1 MVTHTGAST
10 VLVVE
15 DNPITRKLFRVTL
28 ESAGYAVQE
37 ASDGHEA
44 LERAQRGWPA
54 LILQDLRLP
63 DMSGFDLAE
72 RLRQFPHASETPI
85 IAISGL
91 ISRAEQTAVGTGRF
105 HGFLAKPVEPSH
117 LLEVVAEYLPRPG
130 TVVDSSGTRGR
141 VLVVDDEP
149 VQRKL
154 TAVRLRDLG
163 YAVET
168 AEDGQAALAKAR
180 HDPPDAIL
188 SDVLMP
194 QLDGFGLCREVRF
207 DPRLAHIPVVLASS
221 AYIEEEDRTLA
232 NKMGADA
239 LVVRTPDLGAAIE
252 ALSAARS
259 APRTERAVVLTPY
272 LAATHLDRV
281 VRQLER
287 QVAMTASQAQR
298 NATLTA
304 KLSAIDGIS
313 RVLART
319 TDPSIAA
326 RDILAICL
334 EAGGVS
340 EGALY
345 LDRPGEP
352 LALRAVIGFD
362 AVGPGEVESFFNH
375 REVLAQLVSQSAAVA
390 LSSPGIPEAVSSHIL
405 KLSRVPG
412 MVVATI
418 PIHGKPAGALVMGS
432 REPTLG
438 TNEWLSFARTVATQ
452 LGQAIA
458 LARTARNLD
467 LLLASAGDGIV
478 GIDTAHSVSFANP
491 AAARM
496 LGRSPEEMMGSSLHD
511 LVHVRSGE
519 PQCAA
524 GSCKLIQA
532 LTTPGELVEDSFLAR
547 DGSKVAVEYRLQPIV
562 EGDHPAGSA
571 IVFRNIADR
580 RRAQQLT
587 TLEATRRQQLQIKDE
602 FLTHVS
608 HELRTPLTAIHEF
621 TTILLDGLAGEV
633 RPAQREYLEIVLRNT
648 DELRGLIDDLLEAA
662 RNEMAR
668 LTVRPVRLSLAPVV
682 AEAVEQQTPGVHAKG
697 VSLQTDVPPDL
708 PPVLADPARVRQ
720 IVGNLVGNAVKFTP
734 TGGRIAVRARAD
746 AEPGAVLV
754 TVADSGPGIPPDAME
769 RVFDYMYQGSNVAE
783 LTRKG
788 FGIGLHLCQDLVT
801 RMGGRIWV
809 ESRVGHGSEF
819 FFTLPLFVE
828 PRTEAS

>member
-1 MVTHTGAST
+1 MVTHTDAST

-28 ESAGYAVQE
+28 ESAGYTVEE
-37 ASDGHEA
+37 AGDGREA
-44 LERAQRGWPA
+44 LDQARRGSTA

-63 DMSGFDLAE
+63 DMSGFELAE
-72 RLRQFPHASETPI
+72 RLRQLPHTSDTPI

-91 ISRAEQTAVGTGRF
+91 VSRAEQTAVGASRF

-117 LLEVVAEYLPRPG
+117 LLEVVAGYLPKPG
-130 TVVDSSGTRGR
+130 TLADHSGTRGR

-168 AEDGQAALAKAR
+168 AVDGQAALAQAR
-180 HDPPDAIL
+180 HHPPDAIV

-207 DPRLAHIPVVLASS
+207 DPKLTHIPVVLASS
-221 AYIEEEDRTLA
+221 AYVDEEDRTLA
-232 NKMGADA
+232 AKMGADA
-239 LVVRTPDLGAAIE
+239 LVVRSPDLGGVIE
-252 ALSAARS
+252 ALEAVRS
-259 APRTERAVVLTPY
+259 APRIDRTVVFTPH

-287 QVAMTASQAQR
+287 QVSMAATQSQR
-298 NATLTA
+298 IATLTA
-304 KLSAIDGIS
+304 ELAAIDGIS

-319 TDPSIAA
+319 IDPSVAA

-345 LDRPGEP
+345 LDRPGEL
-352 LALRAVIGFD
+352 LALRAAIGFD
-362 AVGPGEVESFFNH
+362 ALSLGEVDSFFNQ
-375 REVLAQLVSQSAAVA
+375 RELLAQLVSQSAAVA
-390 LSSPGIPEAVSSHIL
+390 LPSPAIPDAVSRSIL
-405 KLSRVPG
+405 GRSRVPG
-412 MVVATI
+412 MVIATI

-467 LLLASAGDGIV
+467 LLLSSAGDGIV
-478 GIDTAHSVSFANP
+478 GVDTDGRITFANP
-491 AAARM
+491 AAAGM
-496 LGRSPEEMMGSSLHD
+496 LGRGAAEMNGISLHD
-511 LVHVRSGE
+511 LVHVRSGT
-519 PQCAA
+519 PQCSDP
-524 GSCKLIQA
+524 GCKLEVA
-532 LTTPGELVEDSFLAR
+532 FTTPGELVEDYFMAR
-547 DGSKVAVEYRLQPIV
+547 DGSKLPVEYRLQHVV
-562 EGDHPAGSA
+562 EGDHAVGHVL
-571 IVFRNIADR
+571 VFRDVVER
-580 RRAQQLT
+580 QRAQQLA
-587 TLEATRRQQLQIKDE
+587 TLEATRRQQLQIKDQ

-633 RPAQREYLEIVLRNT
+633 RPAQREYLDIVLRNV
-648 DELRGLIDDLLEAA
+648 DELRGMIDDLLEAA

-668 LTVRPVRLSLAPVV
+668 LTVRPVRLSLAAVV
-682 AEAVEQQTPGVHAKG
+682 AEAVEQQTAGVHAKG
-697 VSLQTDVPPDL
+697 VDLKTDVPPDL

-720 IVGNLVGNAVKFTP
+720 IVGNLIGNAVKFTP
-734 TGGRIAVRARAD
+734 AGGRIAVRVRAD
-746 AEPGAVLV
+746 TEPGAALV
-754 TVADSGPGIPPDAME
+754 TVADSGPGIPPDALE